1 MRLYLVQHGEAT
13 AEEVNPERPLTDKG
27 KKDVTNI
34 AQFLKSADIT
44 IDVIW
49 HSTKLRAIETA
60 QIFAQELL
68 PKEGCEQKEGLAPND
83 PVNAVFAN
91 VLAKRKDAMIVG
103 QQKITHLALLNLET
117 AAIIKFNMAAVVCLE
132 QNNQGKWQLIFAV
145 PPNLLKN

>member
-13 AEEVNPERPLTDKG
+13 TEEVNPERPLTDKG
-27 KKDVTNI
+27 KKDATKI
-34 AQFLKSADIT
+34 AQFLKSAGII

-68 PKEGCEQKEGLAPND
+68 PKEGREQKEGLAPND

-91 VLAKRKDAMIVG
+91 VLSKKKDIMIVG
-103 QQKITHLALLNLET
+103 HLPFLQKITHLALLNLET

-132 QNNQGKWQLIFAV
+132 QNNI
-145 PPNLLKN
+145 